1 MFKTNE
7 PTEAQI
13 LASLISGTG
22 KIEVIATQRA
32 ISARIDLTTLARVDS
47 MAQQAKKSRNEMINM
62 LLSVGCDEV
71 YQHLKG
77 PVIEELQSREMV
89 ALQSS
94 LTSEE

>member
-1 MFKTNE
+1 MSKSNE
-7 PTEAQI
+7 PTEAQV
-13 LASLISGTG
+13 LASLISGTA
-22 KIEVIATQRA
+22 KVEVIATQRS
-32 ISARIDLTTLARVDS
+32 ISARIDLATLARVDA

-77 PVIEELQSREMV
+77 PVIEELQSREMA
-89 ALQSS
+89 ALQTS

>member
-1 MFKTNE
+1 MSKSNE
-7 PTEAQI
+7 PTEAQV
-13 LASLISGTG
+13 LASLISGTA
-22 KIEVIATQRA
+22 KVKVIATQRS
-32 ISARIDLTTLARVDS
+32 ISARIDLATLARVDA

-77 PVIEELQSREMV
+77 PVIEELQSREMA
-89 ALQSS
+89 ALQTS